1 MVRSRVAGRDDRQS
15 PSLAETTD
23 RSNCRRS
30 VRQDLIGRAADSGDS
45 GDADAFRRCRAV
57 TGLPVDR
64 WDRESDAYRR
74 FREHASDRGEVLEP
88 VRAEWTSFLR
98 AAHGD
103 ALARNDV
110 DPSDLFLDCC
120 YHEFVVGRLLTA
132 AADALGVTLRGP
144 HATGVTD
151 DLGGRLAG
159 VAERLGREAGLA
171 SVVGRAVDR
180 ETLLGAGVADLR
192 TLYEAV
198 LSRESRLAL
207 GEYHTPPGVAEL
219 AVSALTGPGADGA
232 KGASD
237 ADDDWLVDA
246 TVLDP
251 GCGSGVFLAV
261 TLDRKRQLLA
271 GRGVPPHERLRRL
284 TDTVLGIDLNP
295 VAVTSARLAYL
306 LALAPVLEAVENPDL
321 ALPVAVGDAV
331 GLTDAE
337 PSFPDA
343 PAVPTVDALVG
354 NPPWL
359 TWDRLPD
366 DVQTRWRREV
376 VEPLDLFP
384 HEGQQALLGH
394 GNDDL
399 GVVFVF
405 ACLDRYLAAGAG
417 GDARASFVLKRDLLT
432 GAAGK
437 AFRSLRVGEC
447 PLRLTEVDDFA
458 GLSPFG
464 RQVRADA
471 AVYALR
477 FAGDGDGGVDDA
489 GAGGAAAAASLPV
502 PTTAWSPREA
512 DGETQRAGDAEKEPR
527 FDSLSALRSSLS
539 WTETA
544 LVAVDPDAP
553 TGAWVREDAERAAL
567 GECAH
572 DIRHGVKDDA
582 KAVYALDR
590 EQLGAL
596 ESEHVF
602 PYLKSRHVV
611 KFGLFGHDL
620 QLVPLRR
627 MGEDNEADLR
637 EQSPRTYQY
646 LTDNRDRLES
656 RASSWLDRGPFYTLF
671 GLGDYTW
678 ADYKVVWCRL
688 GFKPHFAVVS
698 TREDPDLGEK
708 QVVPGDHCMFVATD
722 DEREAHLLCAL
733 LNSAPYQRTIRSIGS
748 NGKSSL
754 SKSVV
759 SKLRLPAWDGS
770 AVQAELAELSMAA
783 HDVVPEHVDRSKRA
797 YNAATIPELATV
809 QSEIDSVVSRWLAD
823 DG

>member
-1 MVRSRVAGRDDRQS
+1 VWCGPASSLGTHGASGEDCAES
-15 PSLAETTD
+15 YPSH
-23 RSNCRRS
+23 RP

-45 GDADAFRRCRAV
+45 DDADAFGRWRVV
-57 TGLPVDR
+57 TGLPVER

-74 FREHASDRGEVLEP
+74 FREHASDRPGLVDP
-88 VRAEWTSFLR
+88 VRDEWLSFLR

-120 YHEFVVGRLLTA
+120 YHEFVVGRLLST
-132 AADALGVTLRGP
+132 AADALGVTLDGP
-144 HATGVTD
+144 RATGEGG
-151 DLGGRLAG
+151 DLGGRLATLAG
-159 VAERLGREAGLA
+159 RLGREAGVA
-171 SVVGRAVDR
+171 SVVGRHVDP
-180 ETLLGAGVADLR
+180 ETLLDASVADLR

-219 AVSALTGPGADGA
+219 AVSALNGGGAGTTDADG
-232 KGASD
+232 GGD
-237 ADDDWLVDA
+237 AADDWLADA

-261 TLDRKRQLLA
+261 TLDRKRRLLA
-271 GRGVPPHERLRRL
+271 ARGVPPREQLQRL
-284 TDTVLGIDLNP
+284 TGTVLGIDLNP
-295 VAVTSARLAYL
+295 VAATSARLAYL
-306 LALAPVLEAVENPDL
+306 LALAPVLRAVDGPAPAL

-331 GLTDAE
+331 GLTDAV

-343 PAVPTVDALVG
+343 PSVPQVDALVG

-366 DVQTRWRREV
+366 DVQARWRREV

-384 HEGQQALLGH
+384 REGQHALLGH

-399 GVVFVF
+399 GVAFVF
-405 ACLDRYLAAGAG
+405 ACIDRYLDASTR

-432 GAAGK
+432 GAAGT
-437 AFRSLRVGEC
+437 AFRSLRVGER
-447 PLRLTEVDDFA
+447 PLRLTGVHDFA

-477 FAGDGDGGVDDA
+477 VAPDGEAEGDA
-489 GAGGAAAAASLPV
+489 GESAAAASLPV
-502 PTTAWSPREA
+502 PTTAWSLRETG
-512 DGETQRAGDAEKEPR
+512 GESGMAESSATEPR
-527 FDSLSALRSSLS
+527 FDSLAALRASLS
-539 WTETA
+539 RTETE
-544 LVAVDPDAP
+544 LVAVDPDVP
-553 TGAWVREDAERAAL
+553 TGAWVRADTERAAL

-590 EQLGAL
+590 EQLAAL
-596 ESEHVF
+596 ESDHVF

-627 MGEDNEADLR
+627 MAEDNEAELR
-637 EQSPRTYQY
+637 EQCPRTYEY
-646 LTDNRDRLES
+646 LAANRARLES
-656 RASSWLDRGPFYTLF
+656 RGSSWLDRGPFYTLF

-722 DEREAHLLCAL
+722 ERREAHLLCAL
-733 LNSAPYQRTIRSIGS
+733 LNSAPYQRTVRSIAS

-754 SKSVV
+754 SKSVI
-759 SKLRLPAWDGS
+759 SKLRLPEWAGS
-770 AVQAELAELSMAA
+770 AVQEELASLSMAA
-783 HDVVPEHVDRSKRA
+783 HDIVPEHVDQSKRA
-797 YNAATIPELATV
+797 YNATTIPELSAV
-809 QSEIDSVVSRWLAD
+809 QSEIDAVVERWLVD
-823 DG
+823 H

>member
-1 MVRSRVAGRDDRQS
+1 
-15 PSLAETTD
+15 
-23 RSNCRRS
+23 
-30 VRQDLIGRAADSGDS
+30 
-45 GDADAFRRCRAV
+45 V
-57 TGLPVDR
+57 TGLPVER
-64 WDRESDAYRR
+64 WDRDSDAYRR
-74 FREHASDRGEVLEP
+74 FHEHAADREGVVDP
-88 VRAEWTSFLR
+88 VRAEWTSFLW

-103 ALARNDV
+103 ALSRNDV
-110 DPSDLFLDCC
+110 DPTDLFLDCC
-120 YHEFVVGRLLTA
+120 YHEFVVGRLLST
-132 AADALGVTLRGP
+132 AADALGVTLDGP
-144 HATGVTD
+144 HATGSTD
-151 DLGGRLAG
+151 DLGGRLAV
-159 VAERLGREAGLA
+159 VAEQLGREAGLA
-171 SVVGRAVDR
+171 SVVGRHVDR
-180 ETLLGAGVADLR
+180 ETFLDADVADLR

-219 AVSALTGPGADGA
+219 AVAALSGGGTGTVD
-232 KGASD
+232 GASD
-237 ADDDWLVDA
+237 AGDDWLADA

-261 TLDRKRQLLA
+261 TLDRKRRLLA
-271 GRGVPPHERLRRL
+271 ARGVPPREQLQRL

-295 VAVTSARLAYL
+295 VAATSARLAYL
-306 LALAPVLEAVENPDL
+306 LALAPVLRAVDGPALDL

-331 GLTDAE
+331 GLTDAV

-343 PAVPTVDALVG
+343 PSVPQVDALVG

-359 TWDRLPD
+359 TWDRLSD
-366 DVQTRWRREV
+366 DVQARWRREV

-384 HEGQQALLGH
+384 REGHHALLGH

-399 GVVFVF
+399 GVAFVF
-405 ACLDRYLAAGAG
+405 ACIDRYLDASAG

-437 AFRSLRVGEC
+437 AFRSLRVGER
-447 PLRLTEVDDFA
+447 PLQLTGVHDFA

-471 AVYALR
+471 AAYALR
-477 FAGDGDGGVDDA
+477 FAGDGDGGDEDVSA
-489 GAGGAAAAASLPV
+489 ERASAAASLPV
-502 PTTAWSPREA
+502 PTTAWSPREG
-512 DGETQRAGDAEKEPR
+512 DGERQVTGSAETEPR
-527 FDSLSALRSSLS
+527 FDSLSTLRSSLS
-539 WTETA
+539 RTETT

-590 EQLGAL
+590 EQLGTL
-596 ESEHVF
+596 ESDHVF

-627 MGEDNEADLR
+627 MGEDNEAELR
-637 EQSPRTYQY
+637 EQCPRTYDY
-646 LTDNRDRLES
+646 LVANRDRLAS

-722 DEREAHLLCAL
+722 ERREAHLLCAL
-733 LNSAPYQRTIRSIGS
+733 LNSAPYQRTIRSIAS

-754 SKSVV
+754 SKSVI
-759 SKLRLPAWDGS
+759 SKLRLPEWAGT
-770 AVQAELAELSMAA
+770 AVQAELASLSMAA
-783 HDVVPEHVDRSKRA
+783 HDIVPDHVDQSKRA
-797 YNAATIPELATV
+797 YNAATIPELSAV

-823 DG
+823 CG

>member
-1 MVRSRVAGRDDRQS
+1 VS
-15 PSLAETTD
+15 
-23 RSNCRRS
+23 
-30 VRQDLIGRAADSGDS
+30 
-45 GDADAFRRCRAV
+45 
-57 TGLPVDR
+57 GLPIDR
-64 WDRESDAYRR
+64 LDRESAAYHR
-74 FREHASDRGEVLEP
+74 FHDHAADRDGAVAP
-88 VRAEWTSFLR
+88 VRREWESFLA

-103 ALARNDV
+103 ALAANDV
-110 DPSDLFLDCC
+110 DPRRLFLDCC
-120 YHEFVVGRLLTA
+120 YHEFVVGRLLSV
-132 AADALGVTLRGP
+132 AADTLGVDLRGP
-144 HATGVTD
+144 HAAGDTD
-151 DLGGRLAG
+151 SLAGRLAG
-159 VAERLGREAGLA
+159 LAERLGREAGLA
-171 SVVGRAVDR
+171 GAVGPQVDR
-180 ETLLGAGVADLR
+180 ETLRDAGVADLR
-192 TLYEAV
+192 RLYEAV
-198 LSRESRLAL
+198 VPRESRLAL
-207 GEYHTPPGVAEL
+207 GEYHTPRGVAEL
-219 AVSALTGPGADGA
+219 AVSALTEGRAAEGGAETR
-232 KGASD
+232 S
-237 ADDDWLVDA
+237 DDWLADA

-261 TLDRKRQLLA
+261 TLDRKRRLLA
-271 GRGVPPHERLRRL
+271 ARGLSPAEQLRRL
-284 TDTVLGIDLNP
+284 TDEVFGIDLNP
-295 VAVTSARLAYL
+295 VAATSARLAYL
-306 LALAPVLEAVENPDL
+306 LALAPVLEAVDDPDL
-321 ALPVAVGDAV
+321 ALPIAVGDAV
-331 GLTDAE
+331 GLTGAE

-366 DVQTRWRREV
+366 GVQARWRREV
-376 VEPLDLFP
+376 IEPLDLFP
-384 HEGQQALLGH
+384 REGHRALLGH

-399 GVVFVF
+399 SVAFVF
-405 ACLDRYLAAGAG
+405 ACIDRYLDASAG

-437 AFRSLRVGEC
+437 TFRSLRVGDR
-447 PLRLTEVDDFA
+447 PLRLTAVHDFA

-477 FAGDGDGGVDDA
+477 FAGGGTA
-489 GAGGAAAAASLPV
+489 GPAPSADEPSATASLPV
-502 PTTAWSPREA
+502 PTTAWTAREN
-512 DGETQRAGDAEKEPR
+512 DGRTGAAGRDSR
-527 FDSLSALRSSLS
+527 FDSLSSLRSSLS
-539 WTETA
+539 RTDTE

-553 TGAWVREDAERAAL
+553 TGAWVRADAERAAL

-590 EQLGAL
+590 EQLADL
-596 ESEHVF
+596 EGDHVF

-627 MGEDNEADLR
+627 MGEDNEAALR
-637 EQSPRTYQY
+637 EQSPRTYDY
-646 LTDNRDRLES
+646 LAANRDRLES

-708 QVVPGDHCMFVATD
+708 PVVPGDHCMFVATD

-733 LNSAPYQRTIRSIGS
+733 LNSAPYQHTLRSIAS

-759 SKLRLPAWDGS
+759 SELRLPAWEGS
-770 AVQAELAELSMAA
+770 AVQAELAELSMEA
-783 HDVVPEHVDRSKRA
+783 HDIVPGHVDRSKRA
-797 YNAATIPELATV
+797 YNAATIPELAAV
-809 QSEIDSVVSRWLAD
+809 QAEIDAVVSRWLAD
-823 DG
+823 AG

>member
-1 MVRSRVAGRDDRQS
+1 
-15 PSLAETTD
+15 
-23 RSNCRRS
+23 
-30 VRQDLIGRAADSGDS
+30 
-45 GDADAFRRCRAV
+45 V

-74 FREHASDRGEVLEP
+74 FREHASDRPGVVDP
-88 VRAEWTSFLR
+88 VRSEWLSSLR

-120 YHEFVVGRLLTA
+120 YHEFVVGRLLAT

-144 HATGVTD
+144 HATGSTD
-151 DLGGRLAG
+151 DLGDRLAA
-159 VAERLGREAGLA
+159 VAEQLGLEAGLA
-171 SVVGRAVDR
+171 SVVGRSVDR
-180 ETLLGAGVADLR
+180 ETLLDAGVADLR

-207 GEYHTPPGVAEL
+207 GEYHTPPGVADL
-219 AVSALTGPGADGA
+219 AVSALSGRATGSAEGP
-232 KGASD
+232 SD

-261 TLDRKRQLLA
+261 TLDRKRRLLA
-271 GRGVPPHERLRRL
+271 ERGVPPREQVRRL

-295 VAVTSARLAYL
+295 VAATSARLAYL
-306 LALAPVLEAVENPDL
+306 LALAPVLRGVEDLDL

-331 GLTDAE
+331 GTTDAV

-343 PAVPTVDALVG
+343 PSVPTVDALVG

-359 TWDRLPD
+359 TWNRLPD
-366 DVQTRWRREV
+366 DVQARWRREV

-384 HEGQQALLGH
+384 REGQHALLGH
-394 GNDDL
+394 GNDDI
-399 GVVFVF
+399 GVAFVF
-405 ACLDRYLAAGAG
+405 ACIDRYLDASTG

-437 AFRSLRVGEC
+437 TFRSLRVGERR
-447 PLRLTEVDDFA
+447 LRLTGVHDFA

-477 FAGDGDGGVDDA
+477 VARAGEDETGDA
-489 GAGGAAAAASLPV
+489 GESVAAASLPV

-512 DGETQRAGDAEKEPR
+512 GEGPQVAERGDTGPR
-527 FDSLSALRSSLS
+527 FDSPSALRASLS
-539 WTETA
+539 PTETT

-553 TGAWVREDAERAAL
+553 TGAWVRADTERAAL

-590 EQLGAL
+590 EQLAAV
-596 ESEHVF
+596 EPDHVF

-627 MGEDNEADLR
+627 MGEDNETELR
-637 EQSPRTYQY
+637 EEYPRTYDY
-646 LTDNRDRLES
+646 LAANRDRLES

-678 ADYKVVWCRL
+678 ADYKLVWCRL

-708 QVVPGDHCMFVATD
+708 PVVPGDHCMFVATD

-733 LNSAPYQRTIRSIGS
+733 LNSAPYQRTIRSIAS

-759 SKLRLPAWDGS
+759 SKLRLPEWEAT
-770 AVQAELAELSMAA
+770 AVQEELAALSMEA
-783 HDVVPEHVDRSKRA
+783 HDIVPEHVDQSKRA

-809 QSEIDSVVSRWLAD
+809 QSEIDAVVSRWLAD
-823 DG
+823 AG

>member
-1 MVRSRVAGRDDRQS
+1 MS
-15 PSLAETTD
+15 
-23 RSNCRRS
+23 
-30 VRQDLIGRAADSGDS
+30 
-45 GDADAFRRCRAV
+45 
-57 TGLPVDR
+57 GLPIDR
-64 WDRESDAYRR
+64 WGRESDAYRQ
-74 FREHASDRGEVLEP
+74 FREHAGDREGLVDP
-88 VRAEWTSFLR
+88 VRSDWASFL
-98 AAHGD
+98 ATAHGD
-103 ALARNDV
+103 ALAANGV
-110 DPSDLFLDCC
+110 DAERLFLDCC
-120 YHEFVVGRLLTA
+120 YHEFVVGRLLSTA
-132 AADALGVTLRGP
+132 ADTLGVDLHGP
-144 HATGVTD
+144 HATGD
-151 DLGGRLAG
+151 ADGLAGRLAAL
-159 VAERLGREAGLA
+159 AERLGREAGLA
-171 SVVGRAVDR
+171 DRLGPQVDR
-180 ETLLGAGVADLR
+180 ETLLDAGVADLR

-198 LSRESRLAL
+198 VPRESRLAL
-207 GEYHTPPGVAEL
+207 GEYHTPRGVAEL
-219 AVSALTGPGADGA
+219 AVSALTGGRAGEERA
-232 KGASD
+232 GEGIQSN
-237 ADDDWLVDA
+237 DWLADA

-261 TLDRKRQLLA
+261 ALDRKRRLLA
-271 GRGVPPHERLRRL
+271 ERGLAPAEQLRRL
-284 TDTVLGIDLNP
+284 TDEVLGIDLNP
-295 VAVTSARLAYL
+295 IAATSARLAYL
-306 LALAPVLEAVENPDL
+306 LALAPLLDAVDGPDL

-331 GLTDAE
+331 GLTDTE
-337 PSFPDA
+337 PSFPDGQS
-343 PAVPTVDALVG
+343 VPTVDALVG

-366 DVQTRWRREV
+366 DVQARWRSEV
-376 VEPLDLFP
+376 VDPLDLFP
-384 HEGQQALLGH
+384 REGQRALLGH

-399 GVVFVF
+399 GVAFVF
-405 ACLDRYLAAGAG
+405 ACLDRYLDATAG

-437 AFRSLRVGEC
+437 TFRSLRVGDRD
-447 PLRLTEVDDFA
+447 LRLTGVHDFA

-477 FAGDGDGGVDDA
+477 FADSEGGHASVDESP
-489 GAGGAAAAASLPV
+489 AAASLPV
-502 PTTAWSPREA
+502 PTTAWAARTA
-512 DGETQRAGDAEKEPR
+512 DGESGEGATPAGGPR

-539 WTETA
+539 RTETD

-553 TGAWVREDAERAAL
+553 TGAWVRADAERAAL
-567 GECAH
+567 GDCAH
-572 DIRHGVKDDA
+572 TIRHGVKDDA

-590 EQLGAL
+590 EQVADL
-596 ESEHVF
+596 ETDHVF

-637 EQSPRTYQY
+637 EQCPRTYDY
-646 LTDNRDRLES
+646 LAEHRERLES

-671 GLGDYTW
+671 GLGEYTW

-708 QVVPGDHCMFVATD
+708 PVVPGDHCMFVATD

-733 LNSAPYQRTIRSIGS
+733 LNSAPYQHTLRSIAS

-759 SKLRLPAWDGS
+759 SELRLPEWDGTP
-770 AVQAELAELSMAA
+770 VQEELAELSMAA
-783 HDVVPEHVDRSKRA
+783 HEIVPEHVDRSKRA
-797 YNAATIPELATV
+797 YNAATIPELAAV
-809 QSEIDSVVSRWLAD
+809 QSEIDGVVSRWLANTE
-823 DG
+823 

>member
-1 MVRSRVAGRDDRQS
+1 M
-15 PSLAETTD
+15 
-23 RSNCRRS
+23 
-30 VRQDLIGRAADSGDS
+30 
-45 GDADAFRRCRAV
+45 

-74 FREHASDRGEVLEP
+74 FREHASDRPGVVDP
-88 VRAEWTSFLR
+88 VRSEWLSSLR

-120 YHEFVVGRLLTA
+120 YHEFVVGRLLSTA
-132 AADALGVTLRGP
+132 ADTLGVTLRGP
-144 HATGVTD
+144 HATGSTD
-151 DLGGRLAG
+151 DLGGRLAA
-159 VAERLGREAGLA
+159 VAEQLGREAGLA
-171 SVVGRAVDR
+171 SVVGRSVDR
-180 ETLLGAGVADLR
+180 ETLLDAGVADLR

-207 GEYHTPPGVAEL
+207 GEYHTPPGVADL
-219 AVSALTGPGADGA
+219 AVSALSGRATGSADGA
-232 KGASD
+232 GD

-261 TLDRKRQLLA
+261 TLDRKRRLLA
-271 GRGVPPHERLRRL
+271 ERGVPPREQVRRL

-295 VAVTSARLAYL
+295 VAATSARLAYL
-306 LALAPVLEAVENPDL
+306 LALAPVLRGVEDLDL

-331 GLTDAE
+331 GTTDAV

-343 PAVPTVDALVG
+343 PSVPTVDALVG

-359 TWDRLPD
+359 TWNRLPD
-366 DVQTRWRREV
+366 DVQARWRREV

-384 HEGQQALLGH
+384 REGQHALLGH
-394 GNDDL
+394 GNDDI
-399 GVVFVF
+399 GVAFVF
-405 ACLDRYLAAGAG
+405 ACIDRYLDASAG

-437 AFRSLRVGEC
+437 TFRSLRVGER
-447 PLRLTEVDDFA
+447 PLRLTGVHDFA

-477 FAGDGDGGVDDA
+477 VARDGEDETGDA
-489 GAGGAAAAASLPV
+489 GESAAAASLPV

-512 DGETQRAGDAEKEPR
+512 GEETQVAERGDTGPR
-527 FDSLSALRSSLS
+527 FDSPSALRASLS
-539 WTETA
+539 PTETT

-553 TGAWVREDAERAAL
+553 TGAWVRADTERAAL

-590 EQLGAL
+590 EQLAAV
-596 ESEHVF
+596 EPDHVF

-627 MGEDNEADLR
+627 MGEDNETELR
-637 EQSPRTYQY
+637 EEYPRTYDY
-646 LTDNRDRLES
+646 LAANRDRLES

-708 QVVPGDHCMFVATD
+708 PVVPGDHCMFVATD

-733 LNSAPYQRTIRSIGS
+733 LNSAPYQRTIRSIAS

-759 SKLRLPAWDGS
+759 SKLRLPEWEAT
-770 AVQAELAELSMAA
+770 AVQEELAALSMEA
-783 HDVVPEHVDRSKRA
+783 HDIVPEHVDQSKRA

-809 QSEIDSVVSRWLAD
+809 QSEIDAVVSRWLAD
-823 DG
+823 AG